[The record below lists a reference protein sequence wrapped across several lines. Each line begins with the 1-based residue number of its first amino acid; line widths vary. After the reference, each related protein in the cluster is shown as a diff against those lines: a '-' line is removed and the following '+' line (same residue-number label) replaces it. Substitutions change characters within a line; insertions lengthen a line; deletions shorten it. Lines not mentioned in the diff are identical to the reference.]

1 MLTSL
6 LKGTHEGH
14 APTLWTEWAWV
25 FIEMLVTK
33 SMKAAYMFKL
43 PNLYLYNIPL
53 STGGH
58 K

>member
-6 LKGTHEGH
+6 LKEPHEGH
-14 APTLWTEWAWV
+14 APTLWTECAWV
-25 FIEMLVTK
+25 YIELLLTK
-33 SMKAAYMFKL
+33 SMKAAYICNL
-43 PNLYLYNIPL
+43 PNLYFYNIPL